1 MALTVS
7 SSIGVFSK
15 WRTFDG
21 TWKFEYTQL
30 YKPDGTPED
39 QSKYPEGTIFFD
51 SDIASFTASS
61 SIKNVYIDKV
71 PITVKS
77 SNIQYTSVSGK
88 HRCSVIFDSKT
99 PIDPGNLLIK
109 LGPTN
114 DPAKVL
120 YSVNRKTNT
129 ISSSSAISDISIS
142 RNADLYTLEFTLT
155 VDNTGSVLT
164 DDMLND
170 NQVYVSVWNIAANT
184 VTFSTTQNWKTIIS
198 ESDISDASP
207 LIITFVDPSP
217 ANRIVYPPNEGSIK
231 VIVQNPNADLFD
243 IVPTI
248 ILEEDSIGAIFEN
261 KINYDYATGTAEFYV
276 KPINETGYVV
286 VSAWLSVNNTEIDGA
301 LKTRTFATAMDG
313 EWIGATEGRL
323 IKFKQNVPKYLKND
337 NYASFV
343 QATEDF
349 FNTVYTSM
357 SNGKHIS
364 LLEKIARINNFN
376 DIKAM
381 EAPLIEFY
389 RKQYGINVQPN
400 NDDLNFYLR
409 NKQLPNEEQSGW
421 AQNLPPEEQRKPNPE
436 ELTRSRAAEPAND
449 DTSLKKYVFRDITG
463 LELNSFIKD
472 IYKNIPYYNQ
482 MSGTYRGIKFILN
495 QIGLCVKLVE
505 IWSSRNILDNFD
517 HSEDFARED
526 ELNAGRYDVT
536 TTQISDIGRYYLT
549 SRFDVDVMETGLT
562 FKEFNELSYN
572 IVKLILKVKPI
583 HRVLR
588 KLAYVHV
595 TNTNIH
601 FQDFLLDRLGGS
613 QECKKFRYTW
623 NLFDRYAAKK
633 TTDDNGVNHTWV
645 LDNKINADMVFF
657 TFNTVD
663 AKVKYT
669 WDRYNTYGE
678 DFGCGI
684 SDGSE
689 PKNSYADVFLNKHVY
704 EPTPDKK
711 PRFNYDSSRT
721 DINPSWP
728 DDGYVSASKNS
739 YNNLYNI
746 EEKLK
751 RSFCKKIGVHFL
763 YLELVSHRKI
773 QNGAPVLYCIIP
785 NASTGVPEQFLIT
798 AHQGIVNTIN
808 PIDGTI
814 GVPVEEIVDING
826 IMDTYTV
833 YTPIKIVDML
843 MGKLPENISPIF
855 DQNVTLPDPN
865 WVYREFTLGSS
876 VKITSE
882 TNGFRFNLLGGAQ
895 TVLSEIG
902 VGPYYDKSY
911 SDYYEYVHEPVA
923 LFARIADFKIALG
936 TDYIMY
942 EKGEIQDIESTYTA
956 RKYVIIENNSKYTPP
971 VFELSWFAAGN
982 ETSYYLLKKGGDREN
997 PDDWIQVFNKHDPK
1011 YRTPEGARN
1020 DYYTYIAREG
1030 DTIYDYA
1037 ATSIKDIAD
1046 PTNPELIWYVNA
1058 VYLDDENWPV
1068 VDNLEDIEL
1077 DKNKRPIV
1085 IVKSD
1090 NAIYYSDTDLAAG
1103 QTLSAPITLTE
1114 EKDCLMGQH
1123 FMIVEESKQG
1133 DVSTII
1139 YRFSDDYINPESSN
1153 IYPSN
1158 FDLATADGE
1167 FAISYKK

>member
-1 MALTVS
+1 MALTVN
-7 SSIGVFSK
+7 SSIGVFSN

-21 TWKFEYTQL
+21 NWKFEYTQL
-30 YKPDGTPED
+30 YKSDGTPED

-51 SDIASFTASS
+51 NDIASFTTSS
-61 SIKNVYIDKV
+61 SIKNVYIDKA

-114 DPAKVL
+114 DPAKIL
-120 YSVNRKTNT
+120 YSVNRKSNT
-129 ISSSSAISDISIS
+129 ITSSSAISDISIS

-170 NQVYVSVWNIAANT
+170 NKVYVSVWNIAANT
-184 VTFSTTQNWKTIIS
+184 VTFNTTQNWKTIIS
-198 ESDISDASP
+198 ENDITDSSP

-217 ANRIVYPPNEGSIK
+217 TNRIVYPPNEGSIK

-261 KINYDYATGTAEFYV
+261 KINYEYATGTAEFYV
-276 KPINETGYVV
+276 KPINETGYIV

-357 SNGKHIS
+357 SNGKHIG

-409 NKQLPNEEQSGW
+409 NKQLPNEEQIGW
-421 AQNLPPEEQRKPNPE
+421 AQNLPPEEQRKPNTE
-436 ELTRSRAAEPAND
+436 ELDAEPSNNN
-449 DTSLKKYVFRDITG
+449 TSLKKYIFRDITG

-505 IWSSRNILDNFD
+505 IWSSRNILDNFN

-526 ELNAGRYDVT
+526 ELNAGRYDIT

-549 SRFDVDVMETGLT
+549 SRFDVDIMETGLT
-562 FKEFNELSYN
+562 FREFNELSYN
-572 IVKLILKVKPI
+572 IVKLLLKVKPI

-633 TTDDNGVNHTWV
+633 TTDDSGVNHTWV
-645 LDNKINADMVFF
+645 LKENNTTDKINADMVFF
-657 TFNTVD
+657 PFNTVD

-669 WDRYNTYGE
+669 WDRYNAYGE

-684 SDGSE
+684 SDGSD

-721 DINPSWP
+721 DVNPSYP

-763 YLELVSHRKI
+763 YLELVSMENSRE
-773 QNGAPVLYCIIP
+773 PVLYCTIP
-785 NASTGVPEQFLIT
+785 NASTGIPEQFPIT
-798 AHQGIVNTIN
+798 SYQSIVNTIN

-814 GVPVEEIVDING
+814 GVPIEEIVDING

-855 DQNVTLPDPN
+855 AQNVSLPDPD
-865 WVYREFTLGSS
+865 WIYREFTLGSS

-895 TVLSEIG
+895 TILSEIG
-902 VGPYYDKSY
+902 VRPNYNKSY
-911 SDYYEYVHEPVA
+911 KDNQNYVHEPVA

-936 TDYIMY
+936 TDYLTY
-942 EKGEIQDIESTYTA
+942 EKAIVIPTEINYTA
-956 RKYVIIENNSKYTPP
+956 YRDKYYSIEEPDKYNPP
-971 VFELSWFAAGN
+971 VFELVWFAASWP
-982 ETSYYLLKKGGDREN
+982 TKYYVLKKGTD
-997 PDDWIQVFNKHDPK
+997 
-1011 YRTPEGARN
+1011 RN
-1020 DYYTYIAREG
+1020 DRNNWIK
-1030 DTIYDYA
+1030 IYERV
-1037 ATSIKDIAD
+1037 T
-1046 PTNPELIWYVNA
+1046 TYVN
-1058 VYLDDENWPV
+1058 
-1068 VDNLEDIEL
+1068 
-1077 DKNKRPIV
+1077 K
-1085 IVKSD
+1085 
-1090 NAIYYSDTDLAAG
+1090 
-1103 QTLSAPITLTE
+1103 
-1114 EKDCLMGQH
+1114 
-1123 FMIVEESKQG
+1123 
-1133 DVSTII
+1133 STII
-1139 YRFSDDYINPESSN
+1139 PIRDENNQIIDIEYDSKGRPLLIFEHPQRDYVHTLNGYRAGFIHSDTVGCTGSDINYYAFSDEDDLNDPNDPNDTHNPQIFKVMAYAKNKNYTFTVFRIS
-1153 IYPSN
+1153 
-1158 FDLATADGE
+1158 DMADIGDFYGSPDAE
-1167 FAISYKK
+1167 FAITLPV

>member
-1 MALTVS
+1 MALTVN
-7 SSIGVFSK
+7 SSIGVFSN

-21 TWKFEYTQL
+21 NWKFEYTQL
-30 YKPDGTPED
+30 YKSDGTPED

-51 SDIASFTASS
+51 NDIASFTASS
-61 SIKNVYIDKV
+61 SIKNVYIDKA

-77 SNIQYTSVSGK
+77 SNIQYTSVYGK

-109 LGPTN
+109 LGSAKPVNN
-114 DPAKVL
+114 DDPNIL
-120 YSVNRKTNT
+120 YSVNRRSNT
-129 ISSSSAISDISIS
+129 ITSSSAISDISIS

-170 NQVYVSVWNIAANT
+170 NKVYVSVWNIAANT
-184 VTFSTTQNWKTIIS
+184 ITFNTTQNWKTIIS
-198 ESDISDASP
+198 ENDITDASP

-248 ILEEDSIGAIFEN
+248 ILEEDSIGAIFED
-261 KINYDYATGTAEFYV
+261 KINYEYATGTAEFYV

-357 SNGKHIS
+357 SNGKHIG

-409 NKQLPNEEQSGW
+409 NKQLPNEEQIGW
-421 AQNLPPEEQRKPNPE
+421 AQNLPPEEQRKPNTE
-436 ELTRSRAAEPAND
+436 ELAAEPSNNN
-449 DTSLKKYVFRDITG
+449 TSLKKYIFHDITG

-526 ELNAGRYDVT
+526 ELNAGRYDIT

-549 SRFDVDVMETGLT
+549 SRFDVDIMETGLT
-562 FKEFNELSYN
+562 FREFNELSYN
-572 IVKLILKVKPI
+572 IVKLLLKVKPI

-601 FQDFLLDRLGGS
+601 FQDFLLDRLGGR

-623 NLFDRYAAKK
+623 NLFDQYAAKK
-633 TTDDNGVNHTWV
+633 TTDDNGINHTWV
-645 LDNKINADMVFF
+645 LKENNTTDKINADMVFF
-657 TFNTVD
+657 PFNTVD

-669 WDRYNTYGE
+669 WDRYNAYGE

-684 SDGSE
+684 SNGSE
-689 PKNSYADVFLNKHVY
+689 PKNSYADVFLNKHIY
-704 EPTPDKK
+704 EPTPNKK

-721 DINPSWP
+721 GINPSWP
-728 DDGYVSASKNS
+728 NDSYVSASKNS
-739 YNNLYNI
+739 YNNLHNI

-763 YLELVSHRKI
+763 YLELVSVE
-773 QNGAPVLYCIIP
+773 NVSEPVLYCTMP
-785 NASTGVPEQFLIT
+785 NASTGIPEQFPIT
-798 AHQGIVNTIN
+798 SYQNIVNTIN

-814 GVPVEEIVDING
+814 GIPVVQEVDING
-826 IMDTYTV
+826 RIETYTI
-833 YTPIKIVDML
+833 YTPIKIIDML

-855 DQNVTLPDPN
+855 DQYVTLPDTD
-865 WVYREFTLGSS
+865 WIYREFTLGSS

-895 TVLSEIG
+895 TILSEIG
-902 VGPYYDKSY
+902 VRPNYNKSY
-911 SDYYEYVHEPVA
+911 EDEQNYVHEPVA

-942 EKGEIQDIESTYTA
+942 EKANKIIMPERITYTE
-956 RKYVIIENNSKYTPP
+956 RNYHIINTPEGYTPP
-971 VFELSWFAAGN
+971 VVEFVWEHAGWD
-982 ETSYYLLKKGGDREN
+982 TYFYVLKRGYTD
-997 PDDWIQVFNKHDPK
+997 
-1011 YRTPEGARN
+1011 RN
-1020 DYYTYIAREG
+1020 DRNYWILVYKNRSSYQ
-1030 DTIYDYA
+1030 
-1037 ATSIKDIAD
+1037 SITEI
-1046 PTNPELIWYVNA
+1046 E
-1058 VYLDDENWPV
+1058 DDV
-1068 VDNLEDIEL
+1068 AL
-1077 DKNKRPIV
+1077 DKNGFPI
-1085 IVKSD
+1085 IILEHPNCDHNTENSIKSLYEGL
-1090 NAIYYSDTDLAAG
+1090 NYVHESESSENPHN
-1103 QTLSAPITLTE
+1103 LS
-1114 EKDCLMGQH
+1114 MY
-1123 FMIVEESKQG
+1123 V
-1133 DVSTII
+1133 
-1139 YRFSDDYINPESSN
+1139 FSDEDDLNFTDPDYNPKTFKIIDYAEDNKFRSAVYRINDMAESAEFGRDS
-1153 IYPSN
+1153 
-1158 FDLATADGE
+1158 ADEE
-1167 FAISYKK
+1167 FAIIVPRK